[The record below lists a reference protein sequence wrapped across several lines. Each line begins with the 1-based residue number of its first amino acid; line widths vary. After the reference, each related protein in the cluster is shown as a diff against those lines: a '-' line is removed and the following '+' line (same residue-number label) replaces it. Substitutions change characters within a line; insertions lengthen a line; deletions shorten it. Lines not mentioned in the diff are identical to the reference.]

1 MSAFSL
7 NSLAQVSGTLV
18 IDTNGNLIIL
28 QEGSEPRP
36 GDVVVDRLHNAQVG
50 EDITVALVRDDGFN
64 QDLKIDDLD
73 AQAIIA
79 QIEEGQD
86 PTLVE
91 SQATAAGSIDGSS
104 ATTSSAIT
112 RFGAEVLATTEFD
125 TSGLEKQGLTRT
137 QALTLIQFLTNSAPS
152 ITSDALVGHAVEA
165 GYRQDGS
172 EFEGMSELSGQLTAV
187 DNEFATETLTWSLVT
202 LPDNLDNYGAFTLL
216 PDGKWTFVL
225 NNDSDAVQ
233 ALNVDDVVSL
243 EFLVQVSDPLLG
255 STQQTTVITI
265 SGTNDKPVL
274 NEDNATNGDVRESG
288 HLDSGSDDI
297 GTTTASGQLTAK
309 DVDSDTLIWSALGEL
324 EKPYGTFDISED
336 GLWTFT
342 IDNEAAQHLKEGDE
356 VSYTFLVQVTDGGGG
371 VVSQNISVLVKGTN
385 DIPVIKEVDSIG
397 SVTEKGAA
405 QPGESIATGAIIVTD
420 VDDDASATY
429 TLKETGDTTYGTFSV
444 DKNTGQWTYTLDD
457 SLPATNALS
466 EQGKAVQ
473 LDYTVLVS
481 DDKGAT
487 IEQTISVIINGS
499 NDTPEIHVGQ
509 SQLDGRVAESG
520 YLQVGESEA
529 SGLIKAGDVD
539 AGAMLSFGISVGNS
553 ELADSV
559 SNEYGTFRIVD
570 SETETWTFTLDDN
583 SPQVQQL
590 GPNEFKQLTFDIVVT
605 DEHGATDI
613 ETVTVTING
622 ANDLPQA
629 NSFEFSI
636 DNGSRVGVV
645 FNSEDSALDQIA
657 DVEDDRNGD
666 GNQIKVKITELP
678 ENGILYFEGENGPEA
693 ITQAMVDEGKTFNAQ
708 EISYQPDSVQQGF
721 LLGSRE
727 NPTEGLPDQNSS
739 TTDFYNWGTKDTRT
753 HRVLNL
759 EDGHKVEISS
769 NKGPLTQYRGDVKDN
784 HVGHGLGI
792 GGGDGINKNEQLS
805 IDFTDRPATSITVGL
820 DGLGDY
826 FASNAP
832 AGKESTVLVVL
843 KLDDG
848 EGGVIEYPVEFQ
860 KAPGDGLF
868 HTLELDVTQLPE
880 QNQYNS
886 DIEVSGLKDMT
897 IIGADFTT
905 NGPGN
910 WELRFLETSVNDS
923 FKYQSVDTDSGSSA
937 ESAVVTIV
945 DGRQAETN
953 TPTIH
958 EVRLETDRVLE
969 GNDLVYTV
977 DLNGVTLRE
986 ESYSLA
992 LGAVNDSADTQDIDP
1007 LTMTFSHGVYYD
1019 SESGVVVI
1027 PEGVVSFE
1035 IRLPTLFEV
1044 SHEPTETFTLSVGD
1058 VPAKSAEIVDNAKPI
1073 IDLGNGPNYQNAFVE
1088 GDDPVDV
1095 VDDSKVN
1102 VFDDQDMLHQVTV
1115 ELTNYKAGDALTI
1128 YEGGEH
1134 SSSGTLLS
1142 GIEYNVT
1149 QEEGGKLVL
1158 TLKATGDDE
1167 VASAED
1173 FEAALKNLQFSN
1185 SSQDPD
1191 TEDRIIKIVV
1201 TDERMQQS
1209 EEAVSTI
1216 SVTPVDD
1223 LTVKAAEGF
1232 EDQKIPMDI
1241 DLPDGQRS
1249 VVDVIEIHGIP
1260 EGATLFYNGIEQ
1272 ALVDGNAG
1280 ACVRLTIGED
1290 ALGQLKIR
1298 PPADSDADFTLTIV
1312 GLDTDDKVVESKDLS
1327 VVVNPVTD
1335 PVTLMVSGEAILA
1348 HIDFDGIDLGNR
1360 GWRGNVTGSQLTESE
1375 DTQGNW
1381 GVFNGLGEVGKEAV
1395 YFHNSEQNKL
1405 FEVEGKSGVSN
1416 ALFTDFSGEKGEFIE
1431 LTFDAAARRSA
1442 GDSPLQIRLINTDT
1456 GADTVI
1462 ELYEDLPVKQW
1473 LQGEQLHFEL
1483 PDNGNYRLVFESTE
1497 QDSYG
1502 ALIDNITLASRQNVG
1517 YQDTLIDLSDISAKL
1532 NDLDG
1537 SESLLLELLGLPEGA
1552 SLLLNGES
1560 LTVADGKAQLPTDV
1574 DLTDL
1579 QIIVDEPGNYELV
1592 VSATAS
1598 ESDPN
1603 YPVADT
1609 NAHEIIQLIVLPEP
1623 QNTPPEVMDIDVF
1636 AMDDTIPLNFADYI
1650 SDLEDDLRSDAEAL
1664 IRITE
1669 LPEHGR
1675 LYIETP
1681 DGEGKVYLEVD
1692 DEVYYSERSNIK
1704 YELDR
1709 DQNVGFDVVSQLSD
1723 DDERGEQSEY
1733 RLGADIVIQG
1743 GTYTGEQPHFHD
1755 DVDDDKDSFITFT
1768 DVDVKANGTPEHQGF
1783 YAVSGK
1789 NDPKGH
1795 KTSEGEFIS
1804 AQLATG
1810 STNQAS
1816 VTLSSLTG
1824 NFVNSSA
1831 LFTVF
1836 LYLDG
1841 TFVEAKE
1848 FPASSL
1854 PLDGG
1859 GDKTAELAVTSGQ
1872 SFDEVRI
1879 VATDLPGNSK
1889 GFGLQGVDFETG
1901 SGDVTDSFRYEA
1913 KDSHGQLS
1921 QGEDATVTI
1930 HISEEG
1936 NVAADSGYSSALH
1949 SSDSVSILH
1958 GTEGNDQ
1965 LVGGASDDLLVGGAG
1980 SDLLTGGAGDD
1991 VFKWTESDLDGSV
2004 DVITDF
2010 RQQGDL
2016 DVIDLRELFDES
2028 DSLQQLLDNHE
2039 IEVTEKHGNTQVG
2052 IEKDGK
2058 SVTIELEGVTGVD
2071 HSLLN
2076 QILLIHD
2083 S

>member
-36 GDVVVDRLHNAQVG
+36 GDVVVDQLHNAQVG
-50 EDITVALVRDDGFN
+50 EDITLALVRDDGFN

-152 ITSDALVGHAVEA
+152 ITSDELVGHAVEA
-165 GYRQDGS
+165 GYGQDGT
-172 EFEGMSELSGQLTAV
+172 EFEGMSELGGQLTAV
-187 DNEFATETLTWSLVT
+187 DNEFASETLTWSLVT
-202 LPDNLDNYGAFTLL
+202 LPDNLDNYGSFTLL
-216 PDGKWTFVL
+216 PDGHWTFVL

-233 ALNVDDVVSL
+233 ALNVDDVISL

-274 NEDNATNGDVRESG
+274 NENNAISGEVRESG

-297 GTTTASGQLTAK
+297 GTSIASGQLTAA
-309 DVDSDTLIWSALGEL
+309 DVDSDTLRWSALGEL

-356 VSYTFLVQVTDGGGG
+356 VSYTFTVQVADGDGGA
-371 VVSQNISVLVKGTN
+371 VSQDISVLVKGTN
-385 DIPVIKEVDSIG
+385 DIPVIKEVDSVG
-397 SVTEKGAA
+397 SVTEKGAS
-405 QPGESIATGAIIVTD
+405 QPGEAVATGAIIVTD

-473 LDYTVLVS
+473 LNYTVLVS

-487 IEQTISVIINGS
+487 IEQTISVTINGS
-499 NDTPEIHVGQ
+499 NDAPEIQAGQ
-509 SQLDGRVAESG
+509 SQLDGRVADSG
-520 YLQVGESEA
+520 YMQAGESKA
-529 SGLIKAGDVD
+529 SGLITVTDVD
-539 AGAMLSFGISVGNS
+539 AAATRSFGISVGDS
-553 ELADSV
+553 ELVDSV
-559 SNEYGTFRIVD
+559 TNEYGTFRIVD
-570 SETETWTFTLDDN
+570 SETETWTFTLDEN
-583 SPQVQQL
+583 SPLVQQL
-590 GPNEFKQLTFDIVVT
+590 GPNEFKDLSFEVVVT
-605 DEHGATDI
+605 DEHGATDT
-613 ETVTVTING
+613 ETVIVTING
-622 ANDLPQA
+622 ANDLPEA
-629 NSFEFSI
+629 KSFEFTI
-636 DNGSRVGVV
+636 EDESRVGVV

-657 DVEDDRNGD
+657 DVDDDLNGVGD
-666 GNQIKVKITELP
+666 KVQVKITELP
-678 ENGILYFEGENGPEA
+678 EHGTLYFVGESGLEA
-693 ITQAMVDEGKTFNAQ
+693 ITQAMVDAGKTFNAQ

-753 HRVLNL
+753 HRVLSL
-759 EDGHKVEISS
+759 EDGDKVEISS

-784 HVGHGLGI
+784 HVGHGLGV
-792 GGGDGINKNEQLS
+792 GGGDGINKNEVLS
-805 IDFTDRPATSITVGL
+805 IDFADRPATSITVGL
-820 DGLGDY
+820 DGLGGY
-826 FASNAP
+826 FSSNAA
-832 AGKESTVLVVL
+832 AGKESSVIVVL

-848 EGGVIEYPVEFQ
+848 NGGIIEYPVEYQ

-868 HTLELDVTQLPE
+868 HILELDVTQLPE

-923 FKYQSVDTDSGSSA
+923 FKYQSVDTDSDSSA

-958 EVRLETDRVLE
+958 EVRLETDSVLE
-969 GNDLVYTV
+969 GDELVYTV
-977 DLNGVTLRE
+977 ELNGVTLRE

-992 LGAVNDSADTQDIDP
+992 LGAQSDSANGEDIDP
-1007 LTMTFSHGVYYD
+1007 SSMTFTHGVYYD
-1019 SESGVVVI
+1019 VSQNVIVI
-1027 PEGVVSFE
+1027 PEGVSSFE
-1035 IRLPTLFEV
+1035 IRLPTLFELT
-1044 SHEPTETFTLSVGD
+1044 HESTETFTLSVD
-1058 VPAKSAEIVDNAKPI
+1058 NVAAKPAEIIDNKKPT
-1073 IDLGNGPNYQNAFVE
+1073 IDLGSGPDYQNAFVE
-1088 GDDPVDV
+1088 GDEPVNV
-1095 VDDSKVN
+1095 VDDANVD
-1102 VFDDQDMLHQVTV
+1102 VFDDRDMLHQVTV
-1115 ELTNYKAGDALTI
+1115 ELTNFKVGDALTI

-1142 GIEYNVT
+1142 GIEYNVS
-1149 QEEGGKLVL
+1149 QEQDGKLVL

-1223 LTVKAAEGF
+1223 N
-1232 EDQKIPMDI
+1232 
-1241 DLPDGQRS
+1241 
-1249 VVDVIEIHGIP
+1249 P
-1260 EGATLFYNGIEQ
+1260 E
-1272 ALVDGNAG
+1272 
-1280 ACVRLTIGED
+1280 
-1290 ALGQLKIR
+1290 
-1298 PPADSDADFTLTIV
+1298 P
-1312 GLDTDDKVVESKDLS
+1312 
-1327 VVVNPVTD
+1327 
-1335 PVTLMVSGEAILA
+1335 
-1348 HIDFDGIDLGNR
+1348 
-1360 GWRGNVTGSQLTESE
+1360 
-1375 DTQGNW
+1375 
-1381 GVFNGLGEVGKEAV
+1381 
-1395 YFHNSEQNKL
+1395 
-1405 FEVEGKSGVSN
+1405 
-1416 ALFTDFSGEKGEFIE
+1416 
-1431 LTFDAAARRSA
+1431 
-1442 GDSPLQIRLINTDT
+1442 
-1456 GADTVI
+1456 
-1462 ELYEDLPVKQW
+1462 
-1473 LQGEQLHFEL
+1473 
-1483 PDNGNYRLVFESTE
+1483 
-1497 QDSYG
+1497 
-1502 ALIDNITLASRQNVG
+1502 
-1517 YQDTLIDLSDISAKL
+1517 
-1532 NDLDG
+1532 
-1537 SESLLLELLGLPEGA
+1537 
-1552 SLLLNGES
+1552 
-1560 LTVADGKAQLPTDV
+1560 
-1574 DLTDL
+1574 
-1579 QIIVDEPGNYELV
+1579 
-1592 VSATAS
+1592 
-1598 ESDPN
+1598 
-1603 YPVADT
+1603 
-1609 NAHEIIQLIVLPEP
+1609 PEP

-1636 AMDDTIPLNFADYI
+1636 AMDDTIPLNFADYSRDI
-1650 SDLEDDLRSDAEAL
+1650 EDDFSLDTDTM

-1675 LYIETP
+1675 LYIETG

-1709 DQNVGFDVVSQLSD
+1709 DEDIGFDVVSELSD
-1723 DDERGEQSEY
+1723 GDELGEQSEY
-1733 RLGADIVIQG
+1733 WLGADIVIQG
-1743 GTYTGEQPHFHD
+1743 GTYTGDQPHFHD
-1755 DVDDDKDSFITFT
+1755 DVDDDKDSSITFT
-1768 DVDVKANGTPEHQGF
+1768 DVDVKAKGTPEHQGF

-1804 AQLATG
+1804 ARLTTG

-1841 TFVEAKE
+1841 TFVEATE
-1848 FPASSL
+1848 FPADSL
-1854 PLDGG
+1854 AFDGG
-1859 GDKTAELAVTSGQ
+1859 GDKTAELSVTSGQ
-1872 SFDEVRI
+1872 PFDEVRI

-1936 NVAADSGYSSALH
+1936 NVPADSGYDFALH
-1949 SSDSVSILH
+1949 SSDNVSILH

-2010 RQQGDL
+2010 RQQEDF
-2016 DVIDLRELFDES
+2016 DVIDLRDLFDES
-2028 DSLQQLLDNHE
+2028 DSVQQLLDNNE
-2039 IEVTEKHGNTQVG
+2039 IEVTEKRGNTQID